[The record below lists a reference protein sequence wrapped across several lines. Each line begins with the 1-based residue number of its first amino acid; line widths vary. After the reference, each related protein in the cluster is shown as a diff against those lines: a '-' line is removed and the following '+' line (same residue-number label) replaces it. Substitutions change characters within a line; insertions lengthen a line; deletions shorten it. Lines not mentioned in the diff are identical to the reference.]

1 METSKIEQ
9 LRQGDIFLERVEK
22 PDLSKLIPR
31 NRDAATNKM
40 IVARGEKTGH
50 MHWFEKTQSQ
60 IFESSSVCYLLLEE
74 DDVMKHQEHPFL
86 NVPAGTYR
94 MIQQREYSPNE
105 VKRELRV
112 VD

>member
-40 IVARGEKTGH
+40 IVARGEKSGH
-50 MHWFEKTQSQ
+50 MHWFE
-60 IFESSSVCYLLLEE
+60 
-74 DDVMKHQEHPFL
+74 
-86 NVPAGTYR
+86 
-94 MIQQREYSPNE
+94 
-105 VKRELRV
+105 
-112 VD
+112 